1 MINRIQFVRRF
12 ICIGFCREFNGREDQ
27 HSVELCSTNVTI
39 IPSPGDHDHGSS
51 KVKLK
56 NIVDFTWDHH
66 FYTGQLLAVHV
77 SGKYLAYGLKGNIQ
91 IRLKFAV
98 CKFFFLQIKICFTCD
113 MF

>member
-1 MINRIQFVRRF
+1 MTVIYEISLFCIKRIVYIIF
-12 ICIGFCREFNGREDQ
+12 CSCREFNGREDQ

-66 FYTGQLLAVHV
+66 LYTGQLLAVHV
-77 SGKYLAYGLKGNIQ
+77 SGKYLAYGIKGGNI
-91 IRLKFAV
+91 LENY
-98 CKFFFLQIKICFTCD
+98 
-113 MF
+113 

>member
-1 MINRIQFVRRF
+1 MKIL
-12 ICIGFCREFNGREDQ
+12 ICSILHFYREFSGQEDQ

-66 FYTGQLLAVHV
+66 LYTGQLLAVHV
-77 SGKYLAYGLKGNIQ
+77 SGKYLAYGLKGN
-91 IRLKFAV
+91 
-98 CKFFFLQIKICFTCD
+98 FFC
-113 MF
+113 

>member
-1 MINRIQFVRRF
+1 MAYCLSITYCLYLYLIFFSLHLSNKYTILS
-12 ICIGFCREFNGREDQ
+12 CIKIYYSVSREFNGQEDQ

-66 FYTGQLLAVHV
+66 LYTGQLLAVHV
-77 SGKYLAYGLKGNIQ
+77 SGKYLAYGIKGN
-91 IRLKFAV
+91 
-98 CKFFFLQIKICFTCD
+98 T
-113 MF
+113 